1 MLVNLAS
8 QEYAAAVD
16 FASLAPSVRVVS
28 AVFKDDGRV
37 KAVYAKRARGLMCR
51 YIIQR
56 RITSI
61 ADLEGFNE
69 EGYKFDKRQSNDKQ
83 LVFCRTGGMQR
94 SMAQRATTKGA
105 TAASGKRG
113 RAASLKNLKGGKDDK
128 KDASGST
135 RHTKR
140 ARGNR
145 ASVPSTTSDVS
156 TLKTGLGSSA
166 SNRAA
171 RARRRA
177 EQGD

>member
-113 RAASLKNLKGGKDDK
+113 RKNLKGGKDDK

-177 EQGD
+177 GQGD